1 MGDDSHMSLFVV
13 EPPLFRDRREA
24 GEALADALAGRH
36 DADAVVVGLARGG
49 VAVAAE
55 VAARLEL
62 PLGVVAVRKI
72 GHPFQPEY
80 GIGAVTPGGGVYIRG
95 PNGLT
100 EHELQAAV
108 EAAEARAVALD
119 RRLHEAA
126 PPIELAGKTCILV
139 DDGLATGAT
148 MVAAIR
154 WARSRAAV
162 RVVAAVP
169 VAARRSLPLVEA
181 EADDVVCL
189 HAPESF
195 LAVGAWYTS
204 FEQVEDDDV
213 TALLAAYA
221 PATIP

>member
-1 MGDDSHMSLFVV
+1 MSLFEF
-13 EPPLFRDRREA
+13 EPPLFQDRPDAGRE
-24 GEALADALAGRH
+24 LADELARRH
-36 DADAVVVGLARGG
+36 EPDAVVVGLARGG

-55 VAARLEL
+55 VAARLDL
-62 PLGVVAVRKI
+62 PLDVVAVRKV

-80 GIGAVTPGGGVYIRG
+80 GIGAVTPGGGVYVRG

-154 WARSRAAV
+154 WARARAAV

-169 VAARRSLPLVEA
+169 VAARRSLPLVES

-189 HAPESF
+189 HAPEYF
-195 LAVGAWYTS
+195 LAVGAWYAS

-213 TALLAAYA
+213 IALLAPYA
-221 PATIP
+221 PATSP